1 MTSLRFCRTILIA
14 LFALS
19 ALSVAACSGRPGT
32 SSIPSPLAADAL
44 MRSITPNAIS
54 PKAVPIPPMLG
65 LDTTR
70 PPMSL
75 RMPQSSI
82 VPLNFTQLPGAATW
96 VAASP
101 DGTFWVLSTQG
112 IPSGD
117 KFIYHYINGS
127 FVNVPGAAIRIAVGP
142 DSTPWVLNAAGGI
155 YHLVN
160 GVFTG
165 IAGGASELS
174 VGGSAS
180 AIVVDVISNQAP
192 GPYGAGVYQYS
203 VNTGTWTQLPGAGVT
218 VAASIDPGT
227 YSILNI
233 RPGGFYVTNQF
244 GGIYYDN
251 LGLGFEQLPGGAI
264 RLAPTASG
272 GLFALGD
279 PTNPVQH
286 GIYYND
292 LSTGVWTQMPG
303 AAISIAASSTNIYAI
318 GAAGGIYVSP
328 IATPTPG
335 PIVITAGGTYS
346 GTWQSLDPNTPA
358 VSINTT
364 AAVTITNC
372 TIMSKSR
379 LIYAT
384 VPNAHVTI
392 TNCSG
397 YGLDPMVAGKT
408 NGDFLDAYQIGS
420 LDFENNYLQNTAF
433 GVFLYNGPP
442 PNGVT
447 SGPITIKYNKA
458 VNLQG
463 LPSDGKGGRV
473 LTNLPFDGQMNGNH
487 FVQLA
492 DMQGLT
498 GAEISWNEVD
508 TAEAATTASIGDDI
522 DIYVSNGSATNP
534 ILIHDNF
541 INGGYPANPNATLYY
556 ECGITMDGTSADT
569 AQTATSFV
577 RMYNNQIISHAGSAI
592 CLTLGH
598 DNQVYSNRVVISGQY
613 PDGTWYVG
621 YAGISVDN
629 PGGNFAQP
637 ASVYFNNWAQNNVS
651 GDQFEQ
657 PNAQGLFVAPI
668 LRNDYYVPN
677 CAGGAS
683 GSTSLCTG
691 NVSYMPA
698 LITRADETA
707 EIATW
712 QAKLATNGITLGP
725 ISGTA
730 SAASHKRL

>member
-1 MTSLRFCRTILIA
+1 MMSLRSWRSILIA

-264 RLAPTASG
+264 RLAPTATG

-279 PTNPVQH
+279 PGATQH
-286 GIYYND
+286 GIYYLD
-292 LSTGVWTQMPG
+292 LSTGVWTQMSG
-303 AAISIAASSTNIYAI
+303 AAICISANSTNVYAI

-335 PIVITAGGTYS
+335 PIMITAGGTYS
-346 GTWQSLDPNTPA
+346 GSWQSLDPKTPA

-364 AAVTITNC
+364 AAVTIQNC
-372 TIMSKSR
+372 TIQSR
-379 LIYAT
+379 GELIRANVT
-384 VPNAHVTI
+384 NAHVTVQ
-392 TNCSG
+392 NCRG
-397 YGLDPMVAGKT
+397 TALDPLVAGALRGNFFST
-408 NGDFLDAYQIGS
+408 YEIGS
-420 LDFENNYLQNTAF
+420 LTLEHDSMQGVNY
-433 GVFLYNGPP
+433 G
-442 PNGVT
+442 
-447 SGPITIKYNKA
+447 
-458 VNLQG
+458 
-463 LPSDGKGGRV
+463 
-473 LTNLPFDGQMNGNH
+473 
-487 FVQLA
+487 VQLY
-492 DMQGLT
+492 DPEWL
-498 GAEISWNEVD
+498 
-508 TAEAATTASIGDDI
+508 
-522 DIYVSNGSATNP
+522 GSERS
-534 ILIHDNF
+534 D
-541 INGGYPANPNATLYY
+541 
-556 ECGITMDGTSADT
+556 C
-569 AQTATSFV
+569 
-577 RMYNNQIISHAGSAI
+577 
-592 CLTLGH
+592 
-598 DNQVYSNRVVISGQY
+598 YS
-613 PDGTWYVG
+613 
-621 YAGISVDN
+621 
-629 PGGNFAQP
+629 
-637 ASVYFNNWAQNNVS
+637 
-651 GDQFEQ
+651 
-657 PNAQGLFVAPI
+657 L
-668 LRNDYYVPN
+668 
-677 CAGGAS
+677 
-683 GSTSLCTG
+683 
-691 NVSYMPA
+691 
-698 LITRADETA
+698 
-707 EIATW
+707 
-712 QAKLATNGITLGP
+712 
-725 ISGTA
+725 
-730 SAASHKRL
+730 